1 MQKKAMAKRIFTLF
15 FLLAM
20 MNVSTVFAQ
29 ETTVNVSY
37 DDTNYSAQGSVYY
50 NQGVEFLKAKKYPEA
65 ITEFRKAL
73 RENPTDKS
81 ARIQLVNTYLE
92 RAQYYNNK
100 AMDYNKAANDI
111 RSAIFYMKYYNNEPA
126 EAKYIADIN
135 TMEENLETILYAI
148 NADQTPK
155 GHLTM
160 GKSLRAQ
167 GEFAAA
173 MTEFQKAVNDTECRK
188 DALANIGSIY
198 YILNLNTQAVDN
210 LKEAIA
216 LDSKNSDLHLK
227 LAGAYERLGKIDL
240 AAEEYNLALSK
251 TGSNDEI
258 LMSLE
263 NIWRQKV
270 NDNPQDAEAH
280 ANLGAVLQ
288 KKKDYEGALAQYH
301 KAESINPSNTN
312 TRLNMGTLYQE
323 QKDYETAIEAYDTIT
338 NFNPNFMLAY
348 LYKAQCYK
356 ALGKKDAA
364 IENYKLALNLDPSN
378 QDIKNELYNMYE
390 TSMTPEEKLAYLK
403 KQTEEEPNNAGLL
416 YNYAY
421 ELHKANRI
429 AEAIPYYNQVIKL
442 APKNENAYINL
453 AQAYTQQ
460 SSYDKARSVLNDA
473 QGLFPEN
480 KTIKKQLASIDA
492 ETVSLLYND
501 ASKLYAEKK
510 YQEAI
515 NIYNKI
521 VPITP
526 EALLGIGACYQAM
539 NNNKMAAQSYAKSL
553 QLDPK
558 NVETAYFTAL
568 AYANANDYE
577 NAKTYAK
584 KALALNPDHKSTK
597 DLIAYVTEQESTA
610 LMDKALSMIDK
621 QQYTEAMNVLN
632 NVIKSDQQNADAYY
646 YRATVYDA
654 QKKYQLAINDYK
666 KALQYNPKLTI
677 TNYSIAIDYDY
688 LAQYTNALNYY
699 KKYLAETKKV
709 GETNDYTRYSAKR
722 IQELKAY
729 DKPAVKPAANKSAAA
744 AASTKK

>member
-1 MQKKAMAKRIFTLF
+1 MHKQAKMKKILTVL

-20 MNVSTVFAQ
+20 MNAQSVFA
-29 ETTVNVSY
+29 EENVVNVNY
-37 DDTNYSAQGSVYY
+37 DNSNYSQAGTAYY
-50 NQGVEFLKAKKYPEA
+50 NKGLELLKANNYTEA
-65 ITEFRKAL
+65 IAEFRKAL
-73 RENPTDKS
+73 RENPADKS

-100 AMDYNKAANDI
+100 AMDYNKAANDL

-135 TMEENLETILYAI
+135 TMEENLDTILYAI

-173 MTEFQKAVNDTECRK
+173 MTEFQKAVNDTSCRK
-188 DALANIGSIY
+188 EALANIGSIY
-198 YILNLNTQAVDN
+198 YILNLNAQAVDN
-210 LKEAIA
+210 LKEAIV
-216 LDSKNSDLHLK
+216 LDGKNSDLHLK

-251 TGSNDEI
+251 TGSNDDI

-270 NDNPQDAEAH
+270 ADTPQDAEAH

-288 KKKDYEGALAQYH
+288 KKKDYQGALAEYR
-301 KAESINPSNTN
+301 KAESINPSNTT

-356 ALGKKDAA
+356 AMGKKDAA

-390 TSMTPEEKLAYLK
+390 TTMTPEEKLTYLK
-403 KQTEEEPNNAGLL
+403 QQITEEPKNAGLL

-453 AQAYTQQ
+453 AQAYMQQ
-460 SSYDKARSVLNDA
+460 SSYDKARALLSDA

-492 ETVSLLYND
+492 ETISLLYND

-521 VPITP
+521 VPMTP
-526 EALLGIGACYQAM
+526 EALLGIGACYQALG
-539 NNNKMAAQSYAKSL
+539 NNKMAAQSYAKSL

-558 NVETAYFTAL
+558 NIETAYFTAL
-568 AYANANDYE
+568 AYANDNDYA

-584 KALALNPDHKSTK
+584 KALAINPEHKSTK
-597 DLIAYVTEQESTA
+597 DLLAYVTEQESTA
-610 LMDKALSMIDK
+610 QMDKALSMIEK
-621 QQYTEAMNVLN
+621 QQYTEALNVLN
-632 NVIKSDQQNADAYY
+632 NVVKADPKNADAYY

-654 QKKYQLAINDYK
+654 QKKYQQAINDYK

-688 LAQYTNALNYY
+688 LAQYSNALTYY
-699 KKYLAETKKV
+699 KKYLTETKKV
-709 GETNDYTRYSAKR
+709 AETNDYTRYSQKR

-729 DKPAVKPAANKSAAA
+729 DKPVSNTTTKPAAS
-744 AASTKK
+744 KK